1 MVMYAQ
7 ESANFITIAK
17 RMKEPFRLLKSGKAV
32 DSVNAI
38 YYPVLKSSECHIP
51 FTLMDILNGFK
62 VQLMKPTSYGQ
73 LNLLLTV

>member
-38 YYPVLKSSECHIP
+38 YYPVLK
-51 FTLMDILNGFK
+51 N
-62 VQLMKPTSYGQ
+62 
-73 LNLLLTV
+73 